1 MVKQK
6 RARQF
11 VKRYCNNIDV
21 KLDFSS
27 FKIGNMFGVKDPI
40 PRGLC
45 TFVVYK
51 FLWAGCNAYYVGETS
66 RHLSTRVS
74 KHLVSDGTSHI
85 LRRLDIT
92 LHNVALFVLMGVLT
106 S

>member
-1 MVKQK
+1 
-6 RARQF
+6 
-11 VKRYCNNIDV
+11 
-21 KLDFSS
+21 
-27 FKIGNMFGVKDPI
+27 MFGVKDLI

-51 FLWAGCNAYYVGETS
+51 FLWTGCNAYYVGETS
-66 RHLSTRVS
+66 RHLSTRVRE
-74 KHLVSDGTSHI
+74 HLVSDRTSHI

-92 LHNVALFVLMGVLT
+92 LHNVALFVLMSVLT